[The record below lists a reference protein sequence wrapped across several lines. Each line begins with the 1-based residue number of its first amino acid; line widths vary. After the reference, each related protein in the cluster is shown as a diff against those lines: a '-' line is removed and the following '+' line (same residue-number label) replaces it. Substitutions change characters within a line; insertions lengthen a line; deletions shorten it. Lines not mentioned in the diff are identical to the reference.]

1 MSALALLATV
11 AFAAAQSVSSGASF
25 PVLHQ
30 AEIQGTELQV
40 PTRNIPSAGTYVDTT
55 RAATVR
61 GQVLSAE
68 TGEPLAH
75 AVVSLQNGGPPI
87 EAMTDPL
94 GRYLLSDVP
103 SGPHRVRASHLGHAP
118 LEVVIAVPQNGRM
131 IVDFSLTVRPV
142 EVAAVTAE
150 SETDAWA
157 SVTASPGDSTTLG
170 SDVSAAVRVLDATPG
185 VSELGLMS
193 AQAAPDPDAPGSG
206 DILYVRGG
214 TAYLDYALLDGAPV
228 QVPYHLGGLV
238 EPLIPGAVA
247 QVQQFRG
254 GAPARYDG
262 GISGLTAIDTRPA
275 VSGRIGAAG
284 HLDMMSTGGLV
295 EAGTE
300 RGLGIMVAGR
310 TIHGA
315 WTNAFVDAFP
325 QDYSDALARVDVPLG
340 EASDLSATGFY
351 NRERLDLGLAGTRR
365 DEASW
370 GNSAGSLRYTTGTP
384 LGDALVVAAFGEF
397 SSRLPIGGRPAI
409 LATGSIQRAR
419 LTADLTTVTGSMRL
433 NYGLAGEQIRYQ
445 TRFDDYTFSAAPEAR
460 DAVTDG
466 IVQVDGVRVPTM
478 RRATGRTA
486 AAYVES
492 DWRVSSSVSLLTGM
506 RVNHFTNGN
515 TTHLSP
521 RAALGWRAT
530 DEVGITLSFGRY
542 SQYVTVPDSQSVV
555 TGAVLTGSDGSA
567 LASSFTRLSVASST
581 HVLVGLAHSVGPEF
595 AYQLEGNWKRLTG
608 IPGATESVESA
619 GLQFMLMRSAR
630 GFGMWGSYEM
640 GWDWSAARSLNENFF
655 AGRHLVRGGVTTAF
669 ARRFTFDADI
679 AFGSGLSY
687 GAIPRT
693 PLGTDGFGSEGAAGT
708 GTPSTPASPI
718 GQSFVQ
724 APIEAERPQGSY
736 LRLNLK
742 VGAMWGFR
750 VSGRPVNFRPYV
762 RIVNALD
769 RRDGLF
775 YHFDPLLNGQLRAV
789 GTVPAMPV
797 IGFDF
802 AF

>member
-1 MSALALLATV
+1 MSALALLAT
-11 AFAAAQSVSSGASF
+11 AALAATQSVPAATSF
-25 PVLHQ
+25 PALHQ
-30 AEIQGTELQV
+30 AEIPGIALQA
-40 PTRNIPSAGTYVDTT
+40 PTHATSIAAADTT
-55 RAATVR
+55 RVATVR

-68 TGEPLAH
+68 TGDPLTH

-87 EAMTDPL
+87 EAMTDSL

-118 LEVVIAVPQNGRM
+118 LEVVIAVPENGRM

-142 EVAAVTAE
+142 KVAVVTAE
-150 SETDAWA
+150 SETGAWA
-157 SVTASPGDSTTLG
+157 SVSAAPGDSTNLG

-193 AQAAPDPDAPGSG
+193 AQASPDPDAPGTG

-238 EPLIPGAVA
+238 EPLIPGAIA
-247 QVQQFRG
+247 RVQQYRG

-262 GISGLTAIDTRPA
+262 GISGLTTIDTRPA
-275 VSGRIGAAG
+275 AAGGVGAAG
-284 HLDMMSTGGLV
+284 HLDMMSTGGIIQ
-295 EAGTE
+295 AGTDE
-300 RGLGIMVAGR
+300 GLGILVAGR

-315 WTNAFVDAFP
+315 WTGAFVEAFP

-340 EASDLSATGFY
+340 GAGALGATGFY
-351 NRERLDLGLAGTRR
+351 NRERLDLGLAGSRR

-370 GNSAGSLRYTTGTP
+370 GNSAASLRYGGRTP
-384 LGDALVVAAFGEF
+384 LGDASVVAAFGEF
-397 SSRLPIGGRPAI
+397 SSRLPLGGSPAI
-409 LATGSIQRAR
+409 LATGSIQRTR
-419 LTADLTTVTGSMRL
+419 LTADLTQPAGGVLL
-433 NYGLAGEQIRYQ
+433 NYGLAFERIRYQ
-445 TRFDDYTFSAAPEAR
+445 TQFDNYTFSAAPKQIEA
-460 DAVTDG
+460 TEQDG
-466 IVQVDGVRVPTM
+466 VVKVGGVRVPSL
-478 RRATGRTA
+478 RRAAGSTA
-486 AAYVES
+486 AAYLES

-506 RVNHFTNGN
+506 RVNHFSNGN
-515 TTHLSP
+515 ATHLSP
-521 RAALGWRAT
+521 RLALGWRAT
-530 DEVGITLSFGRY
+530 DDVGISLSVGRY
-542 SQYVTVPDSQSVV
+542 SQYVTVPDSQSAV

-581 HVLVGLAHSVGPEF
+581 HVLVGLAHNVGPQLT
-595 AYQLEGNWKRLTG
+595 YRLEGNWKRLTG
-608 IPGATESVESA
+608 IPGATEPVESA

-640 GWDWSAARSLNENFF
+640 GWDWTAAQRLDENFF
-655 AGRHLVRGGVTTAF
+655 AGRHLIRGGVATAF
-669 ARRFTFDADI
+669 ANRFTFDADV

-693 PLGTDGFGSEGAAGT
+693 PLDSDGFGSEGAAGT
-708 GTPSTPASPI
+708 EPPTSPSPV

-724 APIEAERPQGSY
+724 VPLPSEQPRGSY

-742 VGAMWGFR
+742 VGALWDFR

-769 RRDGLF
+769 RSDGLF
-775 YHFDPLLNGQLRAV
+775 YHFDPLLSGQLRAV